1 MGQLL
6 HSRMRFS
13 VIILLLMLI
22 GIFAACAP
30 NPRGQLIS
38 PNMVPEGS
46 GQVFVP
52 PTPTPIPNIAELS
65 EEEVLRGLA
74 PDFVTLLASAD
85 PMSGQQLSTAN
96 GCFGCHNLD
105 PSQVVVAPSWYN
117 MANTAIIRNPAS
129 EGPAAYLYH
138 SIVAPNDYLVQGY
151 NAGLMPQNYQDT
163 LSSEQLADMVAYLL
177 TLRGDAP

>member
-6 HSRMRFS
+6 HNHRRFS
-13 VIILLLMLI
+13 VIILLLVAI
-22 GIFAACAP
+22 GGFAACAP
-30 NPRGQLIS
+30 NPRSQLIS

-65 EEEVLRGLA
+65 EEEIMRGLSA
-74 PDFVTLLASAD
+74 DFAALLANAD
-85 PMSGQQLSTAN
+85 PASGQQLSTIN
-96 GCFGCHNLD
+96 GCIGCHSLD
-105 PSQVVVAPSWYN
+105 PAQAVVAPSWYN
-117 MANTAIIRNPAS
+117 MANVAIIRNPAT

-138 SIVAPNDYLVQGY
+138 SIVAPNDYIVQGY
-151 NAGLMPQNYQDT
+151 NAGIMPQTYDQT
-163 LSSEQLADMVAYLL
+163 LSDEQMADIVAYLL